1 MQVTSE
7 LPILL
12 QHSYAWGENYR
23 KYEVIQRE
31 ADISS
36 EEKRESK
43 QTYLKGKW
51 IYREPLRE
59 HISPEDAFKVKGTLS
74 ATESVRL

>member
-1 MQVTSE
+1 MKVTSE
-7 LPILL
+7 LPTLL

-43 QTYLKGKW
+43 QTYIKGKW
-51 IYREPLRE
+51 IYREPLRAQ
-59 HISPEDAFKVKGTLS
+59 IIPEDDFKAKGTLS